1 MSTMKKLNVAVI
13 IWMLATSTVLSQKPL
28 ETGIGVAGPQQIVF
42 KSNGKVSYPLM
53 PGDERMLD
61 SIQHKTFL
69 FFLNEHHPEKG
80 IVKDRAARWAPASI
94 ASTGFGI
101 PSFAIGAERNWITRE
116 QAAEITLK
124 ILRFFIN
131 SVQSADS
138 NVTGYKGFYYH
149 FLKMSS
155 GTREWNCELST
166 IDTGIL
172 MMGII
177 FARNYYNHDNEVE
190 NQIRLLAATL
200 LGRIDWNFMEM
211 PDTGKFAGTISMGWT
226 PEKGVH
232 DYGWIGYNE
241 ALFLYVLAAGS
252 GMKNAEHSYRAWLK
266 SYKWQTPYKGLSH
279 VAFPPLFGHQ
289 FSQAF
294 IDCRGLVDEY
304 MMEKGIDYF
313 ENSRRAT
320 YVQRQYAT
328 DNPKGWIGYDSLCWG
343 VTASDG
349 PTEKYNFKD
358 KKFLGYAGR
367 GTSGPDYNYFDD
379 GTIAPYAPL
388 SSLPF
393 APEIVIPTVKS
404 MNEKYGKK
412 LWGKYG
418 YYDAFNPTANWFD
431 DDFIGIDQG
440 PMLIMLEN
448 FRTGLVWNYVMND
461 TIIQQ
466 GLHRLGYEY
475 LK

>member
-1 MSTMKKLNVAVI
+1 MKISGFLLSAVF
-13 IWMLATSTVLSQKPL
+13 VLI
-28 ETGIGVAGPQQIVF
+28 TGAACTQQFAF
-42 KSNGKVSYPLM
+42 KSHGKVNYPLTS
-53 PGDERMLD
+53 GEEAMLD

-69 FFLNEHHPEKG
+69 FFLIEHHPEWG
-80 IVKDRAARWAPASI
+80 IVKDRTAKWAPSSI
-94 ASTGFGI
+94 AATGFGI
-101 PSFAIGAERNWITRE
+101 PCFATGAERKWITRE
-116 QAAEITLK
+116 QAAEITLR
-124 ILRFFIN
+124 ILKFFSN
-131 SVQSADS
+131 SVQNTGPSGM
-138 NVTGYKGFYYH
+138 GYKGFYYH
-149 FLKMSS
+149 FLKMDS

-177 FARNYYNHDNEVE
+177 FARNYFNLDNETE
-190 NQIRLLAATL
+190 KQIRKLATSLLD
-200 LGRIDWNFMEM
+200 RVDWNFMIM
-211 PDTGKFAGTISMGWT
+211 PDSGKFANTISMGWT
-226 PEKGVH
+226 PEKGLH
-232 DYGWIGYNE
+232 DYGWTGYNE

-252 GMKNAEHSYRAWLK
+252 GMKNAEQSYTSWLQT
-266 SYKWQTPYKGLSH
+266 YKWYTPYKGLSH

-294 IDCRGLVDEY
+294 IDYRGLVDSY
-304 MMEKGIDYF
+304 MKEKGIDYF

-320 YVQRQYAT
+320 YVQRQYAI

-349 PTEKYNFKD
+349 PAEKYNFGD

-379 GTIAPYAPL
+379 GTIAPYAAL

-393 APEIVIPTVKS
+393 APEIVLPTIKS
-404 MNEKYGKK
+404 MNEKYGKN

-418 YYDAFNPTANWFD
+418 YYDAFNPTVTWFN

-440 PMLIMLEN
+440 PMLIMIEN
-448 FRTGLVWNYVMND
+448 FRTGMIWNYVMND
-461 TIIQQ
+461 PIIQM
-466 GLHRLGYEY
+466 GLKRLGFEY

>member
-1 MSTMKKLNVAVI
+1 MKNYTWISIAVLFVVFAFAACRQPPQ
-13 IWMLATSTVLSQKPL
+13 LA
-28 ETGIGVAGPQQIVF
+28 F
-42 KSNGKVSYPLM
+42 KSGGRVNYPLT
-53 PGDERMLD
+53 PDQESMLD
-61 SIQHKTFL
+61 SIQRKTFL

-80 IVKDRAARWAPASI
+80 IVKDRTAGWAPASI

-116 QAAEITLK
+116 QAAQITLN
-124 ILRFFIN
+124 ILNFFKK
-131 SVQSADS
+131 SVQSADP

-149 FLKMSS
+149 FLKMDS
-155 GTREWNCELST
+155 GTREWNCELSSV
-166 IDTGIL
+166 DTGLL

-177 FARNYYNHDNEVE
+177 FARNYYNKDNETE
-190 NQIRLLAATL
+190 KKIRSLATILLN
-200 LGRIDWNFMEM
+200 RIEWDFMEM
-211 PDTGKFAGTISMGWT
+211 PDSGKYAYTISMGWT
-226 PEKGVH
+226 PEKGLH
-232 DYGWIGYNE
+232 EMGWSGYNE

-252 GMKNAEHSYRAWLK
+252 GMKDAEQGYRTWLK
-266 SYKWQTPYKGLSH
+266 SYKWYTPYEELSH

-294 IDCRGLVDEY
+294 IDLRGIADEY
-304 MMEKGIDYF
+304 MKKKGIDYF

-320 YVQRQYAT
+320 YVQRQYAI

-349 PTEKYNFKD
+349 PTDKYNFDD

-379 GTIAPYAPL
+379 GTIAPYASL

-393 APEIVIPTVKS
+393 APEIVLPTIKS
-404 MNEKYGKK
+404 INEKYGKN

-418 YYDAFNPTANWFD
+418 YYDAFNPTVKWYN

-440 PMLIMLEN
+440 PMLIMIEN
-448 FRTGLVWNYVMND
+448 FRTGLVWDNIMKD
-461 TIIQQ
+461 PIIQK
-466 GLHRLGYEY
+466 GLNKLGFVY